1 MVPVIIIIIIITI
14 IIIIIIITIIII
26 SIIIY
31 FIFYYY
37 YTHLVSKVRQLMKQ
51 CHNSQSLYFDFF
63 TYFLFCF
70 LAFSLLVGRILNLK
84 YSTCFLFLQIV

>member
-1 MVPVIIIIIIITI
+1 MVPAIIIIIIIIIITI

-51 CHNSQSLYFDFF
+51 CHNSQSQYFMSFLRKLLFF
-63 TYFLFCF
+63 I
-70 LAFSLLVGRILNLK
+70 ILD
-84 YSTCFLFLQIV
+84 

>member
-1 MVPVIIIIIIITI
+1 MVPVIIIITIII

-51 CHNSQSLYFDFF
+51 CHNSQSLYFMSFLRKLLFF
-63 TYFLFCF
+63 I
-70 LAFSLLVGRILNLK
+70 ILD
-84 YSTCFLFLQIV
+84 